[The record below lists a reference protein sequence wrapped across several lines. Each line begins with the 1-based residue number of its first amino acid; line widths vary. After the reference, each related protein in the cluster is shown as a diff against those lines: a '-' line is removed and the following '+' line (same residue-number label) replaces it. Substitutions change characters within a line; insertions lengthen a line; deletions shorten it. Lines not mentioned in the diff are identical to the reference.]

1 MPPKKQNAGKN
12 IKNKRQ
18 RSPNNGGT
26 TSVSSSKKR
35 KVVQQQEQEHNSEI
49 QYEDLSNIDSWD
61 WNEVADSSMIT
72 DDLGGFLCLEEID
85 DVHIEYEGDEQN
97 GKVAK
102 FKVFIFI
109 VFPKSFF
116 LFFGA

>member
-18 RSPNNGGT
+18 RSSNNGDT
-26 TSVSSSKKR
+26 ATVSSSKKR
-35 KVVQQQEQEHNSEI
+35 KVIQQPQEHNSEI
-49 QYEDLSNIDSWD
+49 EYEDLSNIDSWD

-85 DVHIEYEGDEQN
+85 DVHIEYDGDDQN

-102 FKVFIFI
+102 FKVYIFIFR
-109 VFPKSFF
+109 SFF
-116 LFFGA
+116 CIKTFFFC